1 VDGTINVIDIATSKV
16 RFSIKH
22 AEAFTKILW
31 NPKQP
36 FLVGASVD
44 GLLQVW
50 DGRTG
55 ELLKTFKGHQNSILD
70 FDIRADGLIAV
81 TAGDDG
87 VSLVFS
93 LA

>member
-1 VDGTINVIDIATSKV
+1 MWS
-16 RFSIKH
+16 
-22 AEAFTKILW
+22 
-31 NPKQP
+31 PKQP
-36 FLVGASVD
+36 HLIGASVD

-55 ELLKTFKGHQNSILD
+55 ELVKTLKGHQNSILD
-70 FDIRADGLIAV
+70 FDIRQDGGIAV